1 MFDDVVSVE
10 LRAIAGAT
18 YPLVDPSYTPDAA
31 ASAITDGLTD
41 ADTTYLSS
49 FPYLG
54 TPQSGYTHLELATAS
69 WPLAALATA
78 PVAGDRCAACTHHTI
93 ATTIDGTSSDARAR
107 PRATRRRSESV
118 ALDIGGGLGA
128 LVIYPG
134 ERFRDHEIEI
144 SRVDEDGA
152 PSSHGRARARLGLGS
167 TLTAIFGS
175 LPAGEYVIWE
185 DSSTAGPV
193 IEVPDGGVAQIL
205 LD

>member
-1 MFDDVVSVE
+1 MSH
-10 LRAIAGAT
+10 
-18 YPLVDPSYTPDAA
+18 SH
-31 ASAITDGLTD
+31 
-41 ADTTYLSS
+41 TT
-49 FPYLG
+49 
-54 TPQSGYTHLELATAS
+54 
-69 WPLAALATA
+69 
-78 PVAGDRCAACTHHTI
+78 THHGI
-93 ATTIDGTSSDARAR
+93 GSPA
-107 PRATRRRSESV
+107 PRASV

-134 ERFRDHEIEI
+134 ERFRDQEIEI
-144 SRVDEDGA
+144 SRTDDEDG
-152 PSSHGRARARLGLGS
+152 PRVHTGVHERASDLGS